1 MSIHIQKES
10 LCEVLPQEQRASDR
24 YVRSPSGG
32 KCVEACACHRPVWGM
47 WFCRGLV
54 AIPSISYNRAMQND
68 TIAAIAT
75 PPGTGGIGVI
85 RVSGTDAFN
94 LVLPILRRPGS
105 HADLPPSHTLTYG
118 HIIDSQTDEVLDE
131 VLVAFMRAPHTYT
144 REDVVEIQGH
154 GGPLI
159 LRRMLRLVLAQGARM
174 ANAGE
179 FTLREF
185 LNGRL
190 DLAQAEA
197 VMDLI
202 SAQTEAG
209 QRLAMQQLRG
219 RISEQV
225 QDARHSVLGIIARI
239 EASIDFPE
247 EDVPTPQPE
256 ELQSLIQVALQMV
269 ATLLT
274 GSEQGRLYRQ
284 GLRTVIIGRPNVGKS
299 SLLNALLRTDR
310 AIVTPVAGTTR
321 DTVEE
326 VANLRG
332 IPLHLIDTAGI
343 TTSTDPVEQSRIQRS
358 GSAAESADVILL
370 VFDGSEQLTEQ
381 DLRVSEELRTM
392 GFGGKNGTNHEQV
405 GVEVSSGHSRAMI
418 IVVNKADCPQQ
429 LEVGGLQTLWPR
441 IPVVSTSMLTGEG
454 LPDLEQAIADLVLA
468 GKTLYGES
476 ALITSARHQEALRRA
491 AENLRASSISLEQGL
506 PLDFVSIDLRATYDA
521 LGEVTGETASDD
533 LLDRIFSE
541 FCIGK

>member
-1 MSIHIQKES
+1 MI
-10 LCEVLPQEQRASDR
+10 DT
-24 YVRSPSGG
+24 
-32 KCVEACACHRPVWGM
+32 
-47 WFCRGLV
+47 LV
-54 AIPSISYNRAMQND
+54 YNPPMQND
-68 TIAAIAT
+68 TIAAIGT
-75 PPGTGGIGVI
+75 PTGYGGIGVI
-85 RVSGTDAFN
+85 RVSGPEAFL
-94 LVLPILRRPGS
+94 LVLPLLERPDRKT
-105 HADLPPSHTLTYG
+105 DLPPSHLLTYG
-118 HIIDSQTDEVLDE
+118 HIVDPTSLEMLDE
-131 VLVAFMRAPHTYT
+131 VLVAFMYAPHTYT

-154 GGPLI
+154 GGPLVLHRI
-159 LRRMLRLVLAQGARM
+159 LSLVLAQGARM

-179 FTLREF
+179 FTLRAF

-219 RISEQV
+219 RVSEQV
-225 QDARHSVLGIIARI
+225 QDARHTVLGIIARI

-256 ELQSLIQVALQMV
+256 ELQSLIQLALQKV
-269 ATLLT
+269 AVLLS

-332 IPLHLIDTAGI
+332 IPLHLVDTAGI
-343 TTSTDPVEQSRIQRS
+343 TPSTDPVEQIGIQRS
-358 GSAAESADVILL
+358 RSAAGSADVILL
-370 VFDGSEQLTEQ
+370 VFDGSEQVTDE

-392 GFGGKNGTNHEQV
+392 GFGGKSGTQHEQDE
-405 GVEVSSGHSRAMI
+405 VERPSRHNRAMI
-418 IVVNKADCPQQ
+418 IIVNKADCPQH
-429 LEVGGLQTLWPR
+429 LEVSTLRTLWPGVP
-441 IPVVSTSMLTGEG
+441 IVSTSMLTGEG
-454 LPDLEQAIADLVLA
+454 LSDLEQAIADLVLA
-468 GKTLYGES
+468 GKTLHGES
-476 ALITSARHQEALRRA
+476 ALITSTRHQEALRRA
-491 AENLRASSISLEQGL
+491 AENLRASSISLEQRL

-521 LGEVTGETASDD
+521 LGEVTGETASDN

>member
-1 MSIHIQKES
+1 LERDKG
-10 LCEVLPQEQRASDR
+10 L
-24 YVRSPSGG
+24 
-32 KCVEACACHRPVWGM
+32 EAKIGETPKRRLDPV
-47 WFCRGLV
+47 V
-54 AIPSISYNRAMQND
+54 YNPPMQND
-68 TIAAIAT
+68 TIAAIGT
-75 PPGTGGIGVI
+75 PSGYGGIGVI
-85 RVSGTDAFN
+85 RVSGPEAFEQ
-94 LVLPILRRPGS
+94 VLPLLQRPDKRT
-105 HADLPPSHTLTYG
+105 DLPQSHLLIYG
-118 HIIDSQTDEVLDE
+118 HIVDPTTREMLDE
-131 VLVAFMRAPHTYT
+131 VLVAFMHAPHTYT

-154 GGPLI
+154 GGPLVLQRI
-159 LRRMLRLVLAQGARM
+159 LRLVLTQGARM
-174 ANAGE
+174 ANPGE
-179 FTLREF
+179 FTLRAF

-209 QRLAMQQLRG
+209 QRLAVQQLRG
-219 RISEQV
+219 RVSEQI
-225 QDARHSVLGIIARI
+225 QDARHTVLGVIARI

-256 ELQSLIQVALQMV
+256 ELQPLIDMAQQKV

-274 GSEQGRLYRQ
+274 GAEQGRLYRQ

-299 SLLNALLRTDR
+299 SLLNALLRADR

-326 VANLRG
+326 VANLQG

-343 TTSTDPVEQSRIQRS
+343 TPSIDPVEQIGIQRS
-358 GSAAESADVILL
+358 RAAAESADVILL
-370 VFDGSEQLTEQ
+370 VFDGSEQLAEQ
-381 DLRVSEELRTM
+381 DLLVSEELQTM
-392 GFGGKNGTNHEQV
+392 GFGGDLGMHHEQAN
-405 GVEVSSGHSRAMI
+405 GDISTRRNRAMI

-429 LEVGGLQTLWPR
+429 LEIVRLERLWSEVPIIR
-441 IPVVSTSMLTGEG
+441 TSMLTGEG
-454 LPDLEQAIADLVLA
+454 LSNLEQAIADLVLA
-468 GKTLYGES
+468 GRTLYSES
-476 ALITSARHQEALRRA
+476 ALVTSARHQEALRHA
-491 AENLRASSISLEQGL
+491 AENLRAASVSLQQQL
-506 PLDFVSIDLRATYDA
+506 PLDFVSIDLRAAYDA